1 MTMDLFSSVIEAT
14 TVDENIDEQV
24 IQLCEFVKSLDDAS
38 IKQVAVAREAISF
51 EAWQPAVTGL
61 QAFAYSNGLKDDW
74 WRIVDL
80 VTTARKGTWW
90 NAAWNAAYD
99 HSVALLLKPYVG
111 TGIPKPNFDLLTGP
125 LIEVGFSLE
134 KVSD

>member
-1 MTMDLFSSVIEAT
+1 MDLFSSVIEAT
-14 TVDENIDEQV
+14 TIDENVDEQV
-24 IQLCEFVKSLDDAS
+24 IELCEFVKSLDNAS
-38 IKQVAVAREAISF
+38 IKQVATAREAISF

-80 VTTARKGTWW
+80 VTSSRKGILW

-99 HSVALLLKPYVG
+99 HSVSLLLKPYVG
-111 TGIPKPNFDLLTGP
+111 TGIPAPYYELLTGP
-125 LIEVGFSLE
+125 LIEAGWNFK
-134 KVSD
+134 KVFK